1 MFSNRSSIP
10 RALQSFRLEDRMLC
24 YNNFVP
30 KLYNWCLSLGFTPG
44 KIMPSRA
51 FCSDESQ
58 GVPII
63 LIAKHFA
70 AFPFNHGRVGG
81 IVSIDR
87 HAPYAEHGKDLLIL
101 QASHVGYDTKLA
113 TFGRYRRL
121 HTEAEGYTGNC
132 GKIGQVIAPYM
143 AQFDYACENIRL
155 LHYAGRPAVL
165 IDNSL
170 LSRTLK
176 QGLSP
181 IADNLIQDAV
191 NRILPQPLAARSTGN
206 IYAAANKLIARL
218 GDAAWPR
225 EGSAPIGKHLS
236 AEDFYFRRE
245 WDDADPTLNQL
256 ERNLIDPMPWI
267 VTAKHPLLTAACAN
281 TQAEFDRIYRS
292 LVQEP
297 AMRGRNLLFVAGLN
311 IDISPENSDDFP
323 LTKFVPWAA
332 YLQHADGKTEIL
344 EQDEVFDRLCVQST
358 TNSSQ
363 LNLEQAID
371 TVAKQHE
378 VTVQL

>member
-1 MFSNRSSIP
+1 MFSNRASIP
-10 RALQSFRLEDRMLC
+10 SALQSFRLEDRMLC

-30 KLYNWCLSLGFTPG
+30 KLYNWCLSLGYTPG

-58 GVPII
+58 GFPNI
-63 LIAKHFA
+63 LITKHFGT
-70 AFPFNHGRVGG
+70 FPFNHGRVGG
-81 IVSIDR
+81 IVSIER
-87 HAPYAEHGKDLLIL
+87 HGPHAEHGKDLMLL
-101 QASHVGYDTKLA
+101 QASHVGYDTQRA
-113 TFGRYRRL
+113 TFGQYRRL
-121 HTEAEGYTGNC
+121 HTEAEGYTGDC
-132 GKIGQVIAPYM
+132 AKIGQIIAPYQ

-155 LHYAGRPAVL
+155 LHYEGRPAIL
-165 IDNSL
+165 IDDCL
-170 LSRTLK
+170 LSRAIK
-176 QGLSP
+176 NGLFP
-181 IADNLIQDAV
+181 IEDNLVQDAV

-206 IYAAANKLIARL
+206 IYAAANKLIVRL

-225 EGSAPIGKHLS
+225 EGSVPIGKHLS

-281 TQAEFDRIYRS
+281 TQAEFDRTYRS

-297 AMRGRNLLFVAGLN
+297 TMRGKNLLFVAGLN
-311 IDISPENSDDFP
+311 IDISPENSDDIP

-344 EQDEVFDRLCVQST
+344 EQDEVFDRLCAQSS
-358 TNSSQ
+358 TNPWQ
-363 LNLEQAID
+363 LNLEQSVD
-371 TVAKQHE
+371 TVARQHE